1 MLPNLGIDDD
11 QKERTALIFA
21 LTADFSPD
29 VIE

>member
-1 MLPNLGIDDD
+1 LLPNLGIDDD

>member
-29 VIE
+29 VI